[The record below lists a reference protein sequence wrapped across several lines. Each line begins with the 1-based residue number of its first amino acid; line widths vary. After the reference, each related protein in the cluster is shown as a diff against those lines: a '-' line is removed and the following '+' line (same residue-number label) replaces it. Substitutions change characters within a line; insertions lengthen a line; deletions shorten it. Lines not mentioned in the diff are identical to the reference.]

1 MDWIRVLYNIVR
13 IYFGVLFVTV
23 MHMAIVIIS
32 PEPASHEQVVIWSSI
47 VILGFVGSVTA
58 GYFGTR
64 WANW

>member
-23 MHMAIVIIS
+23 VHMAVVITS
-32 PEPASHEQVVIWSSI
+32 PEPATNEQVVLWSSI